1 MRNQRIKG
9 GSLHSHVSDA
19 GAARRKYSEGP
30 SPVNQ
35 TSGAGI
41 IDPFVASICKLD
53 RSSLDD
59 VQSELVT
66 AILELVF
73 VTDKLRRRGDKAT
86 NANRA
91 DRQVSDVDVRAAA
104 AVIDHVQREGLP
116 RKLLTERGEPRALRQ
131 HLSRPSQKGRC

>member
-1 MRNQRIKG
+1 MRNQRLKG
-9 GSLHSHVSDA
+9 GSLHDHVSDA
-19 GAARRKYSEGP
+19 GALRPKYSQRP

-41 IDPFVASICKLD
+41 IDTFLASICKLD

-59 VQSELVT
+59 VQSEMVT
-66 AILELVF
+66 AIFEVVF
-73 VTDKLRRRGDKAT
+73 VTDELRRRGDNAT

-91 DRQVSDVDVRAAA
+91 ERQISDVDAWAAA
-104 AVIDHVQREGLP
+104 AVIDQVQREVLP

-131 HLSRPSQKGRC
+131 HLGRPSQKVR

>member
-1 MRNQRIKG
+1 MRNQRLKG
-9 GSLHSHVSDA
+9 GSLHSHVSHA
-19 GAARRKYSEGP
+19 GATRPKYSQRP

-41 IDPFVASICKLD
+41 IDTFLARICKLD

-66 AILELVF
+66 VILEVGF
-73 VTDKLRRRGDKAT
+73 VTDKLCRRRDKPA
-86 NANRA
+86 NANPA
-91 DRQVSDVDVRAAA
+91 KRQVSDVDARAAA
-104 AVIDHVQREGLP
+104 AVIDHIQREVLP

-131 HLSRPSQKGRC
+131 HLGQIGRAH

>member
-1 MRNQRIKG
+1 MRNQRLKG

-19 GAARRKYSEGP
+19 GATWRKYSQRP

-41 IDPFVASICKLD
+41 VDTFVASICKLD

-66 AILELVF
+66 AILEVVF
-73 VTDKLRRRGDKAT
+73 VTDKLRRRGDEAA
-86 NANRA
+86 NGNRA
-91 DRQVSDVDVRAAA
+91 ERQAGDVDARAAS
-104 AVIDHVQREGLP
+104 AVIYHVQSEVL
-116 RKLLTERGEPRALRQ
+116 
-131 HLSRPSQKGRC
+131 